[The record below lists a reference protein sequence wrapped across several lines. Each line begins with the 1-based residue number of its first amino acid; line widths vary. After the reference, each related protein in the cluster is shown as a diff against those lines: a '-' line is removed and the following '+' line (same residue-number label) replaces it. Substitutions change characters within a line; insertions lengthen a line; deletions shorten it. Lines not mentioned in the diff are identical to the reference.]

1 MKFNK
6 DYVFSFM
13 GGMFSGLLLLS
24 LLRSLDNSA
33 TSPKSLNTPNNN
45 KPLIAPPMAEN
56 KKEEAFF
63 KKDKVVWKHIERIFS
78 PVTWFMGWCV
88 LTHTFFFVVI
98 PDVIGLMMG

>member
-1 MKFNK
+1 MYSRLWVECFR
-6 DYVFSFM
+6 DYYS
-13 GGMFSGLLLLS
+13 SLS

-88 LTHTFFFVVI
+88 L
-98 PDVIGLMMG
+98 LKQ